1 MSRTEPPSRLS
12 GPAAGYTLAMEVGGF
27 FLLIVILVVLGA
39 VGGGV
44 YLIAARLRQ
53 KQLDPE
59 GDKVE
64 GRDTAD
70 TSRPRHLT
78 VESEQQSD
86 FVGSR

>member
-1 MSRTEPPSRLS
+1 
-12 GPAAGYTLAMEVGGF
+12 MEIGGF
-27 FLLIVILVVLGA
+27 FLLIIIVLVLAV

-44 YLIAARLRQ
+44 YAIAARLRQ

-64 GRDTAD
+64 GQGGAD
-70 TSRPRHLT
+70 AARPEHLK

-86 FVGSR
+86 FVGTR

>member
-1 MSRTEPPSRLS
+1 
-12 GPAAGYTLAMEVGGF
+12 MEVGGF
-27 FLLIVILVVLGA
+27 FLLILILIVVGV

-44 YLIAARLRQ
+44 YAIAARLRQ

-64 GRDTAD
+64 GGGDA
-70 TSRPRHLT
+70 SSPAPEHLK
-78 VESEQQSD
+78 VESEQQSK